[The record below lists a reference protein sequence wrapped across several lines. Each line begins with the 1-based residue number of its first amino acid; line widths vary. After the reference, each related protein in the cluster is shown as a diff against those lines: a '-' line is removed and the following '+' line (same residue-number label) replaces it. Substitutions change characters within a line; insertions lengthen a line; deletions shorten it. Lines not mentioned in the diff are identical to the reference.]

1 MAYKLFQVK
10 LQVLALQFCFSATS
24 HFRLQGS
31 ATCSI
36 ISKACAEARQTYP
49 HMPAESTPDGETMSG
64 CFDVFDCL
72 IQFYSKRRYGSY
84 ILHILLHPNWFWK
97 GIQIVMY
104 YILLHPT
111 TSMLVI
117 TALYPTL
124 SRDGYTSSMA
134 AAEGLQE
141 LCSGSNCQVAS
152 AANTG
157 GIWG

>member
-1 MAYKLFQVK
+1 MVYKLLQVK
-10 LQVLALQFCFSATS
+10 VQVLALQFCFSATS

-64 CFDVFDCL
+64 WFDVFDCL

-97 GIQIVMY
+97 GIQIVIY

-111 TSMLVI
+111 TSYYIHVSHNSFVSYAQSWWLSELHGGCRRAPR
-117 TALYPTL
+117 ALQWQQPP
-124 SRDGYTSSMA
+124 SCKRR
-134 AAEGLQE
+134 
-141 LCSGSNCQVAS
+141 
-152 AANTG
+152 
-157 GIWG
+157 